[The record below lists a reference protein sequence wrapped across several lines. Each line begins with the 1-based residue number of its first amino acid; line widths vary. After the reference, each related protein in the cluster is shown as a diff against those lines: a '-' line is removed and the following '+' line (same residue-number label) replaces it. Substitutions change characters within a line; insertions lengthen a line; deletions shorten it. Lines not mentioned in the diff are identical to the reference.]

1 MSPARDG
8 HFPGSG
14 GTVVVVA
21 FVDPSGPVV
30 VVSGAVVVVVV
41 SGVVVVVIIPVVV
54 VVVSGVVVVV
64 VSGIVVVVVAV
75 PVAVVVVVFAFVDPS
90 GVVVVVDPSGKGHS
104 FAPML
109 LSSSTVTLS
118 VGVTDQ

>member
-8 HFPGSG
+8 HFPGFG
-14 GTVVVVA
+14 GTVVVVVA
-21 FVDPSGPVV
+21 FVDPSGSVV
-30 VVSGAVVVVVV
+30 VVCGVVVVVV

-64 VSGIVVVVVAV
+64 VSGVVIVVVVPA
-75 PVAVVVVVFAFVDPS
+75 AVVVVVVAFVDPS

>member
-21 FVDPSGPVV
+21 FVDPSGSVV
-30 VVSGAVVVVVV
+30 VVCG
-41 SGVVVVVIIPVVV
+41 VVV

-64 VSGIVVVVVAV
+64 VFPVVVVVISGVVVVVVSGVVVVVAV
-75 PVAVVVVVFAFVDPS
+75 VPVVVFVVAFVDPS
-90 GVVVVVDPSGKGHS
+90 GVVVVVDPSGEGHS

-118 VGVTDQ
+118 PFSTDQ

>member
-14 GTVVVVA
+14 GTVVVVVIA
-21 FVDPSGPVV
+21 FVDPSGLVV
-30 VVSGAVVVVVV
+30 VVCGVVVVVV
-41 SGVVVVVIIPVVV
+41 SGEVVVAVVPVVV

-64 VSGIVVVVVAV
+64 VSGVVVVV
-75 PVAVVVVVFAFVDPS
+75 PVAVVVFVVAFVDPS
-90 GVVVVVDPSGKGHS
+90 GVVVVVDPSGEGHS

-109 LSSSTVTLS
+109 LSSSTVTLLPFIR
-118 VGVTDQ
+118 DQ

>member
-21 FVDPSGPVV
+21 FVDPSGSVV
-30 VVSGAVVVVVV
+30 VVCG
-41 SGVVVVVIIPVVV
+41 VVV

-64 VSGIVVVVVAV
+64 VFPVVVVVISGVVVVVVSGVVVIVVVV
-75 PVAVVVVVFAFVDPS
+75 PVAVVVFVIAFVDPS
-90 GVVVVVDPSGKGHS
+90 GVVVVVDPSGEGHS

-118 VGVTDQ
+118 PFSTDQ